1 MHEMGLAQAIL
12 DTALDI
18 AGDRPVRRVA
28 VSAGEQQAVSVESLS
43 FSFELITAGTS
54 ASGATLDV
62 RQAAGDRLL
71 VDEVEVGGDV
81 PEVLRRSD
89 AEVVEPPHGHAH
101 DTGDQPVHPAW
112 L

>member
-18 AGDRPVRRVA
+18 AGDRPIRRVA

-43 FSFELITAGTS
+43 FSFELIASGTA

-62 RQAAGDRLL
+62 RPVAGGRLL
-71 VDEVEVGGDV
+71 VDEVEVGGES
-81 PEVLRRSD
+81 PEVLRRGD
-89 AEVVEPPHGHAH
+89 AEVAEPPHEHSHESGAH
-101 DTGDQPVHPAW
+101 PVHPAW

>member
-18 AGDRPVRRVA
+18 AGDRPVRRVV
-28 VSAGEQQAVSVESLS
+28 VSAGEQEAVSAESLS
-43 FSFELITAGTS
+43 FSFELIAGGTA
-54 ASGATLDV
+54 AADATLDV
-62 RQAAGDRLL
+62 RQVPGGRLL
-71 VDEVEVGGDV
+71 VDEVEVGGDA

-89 AEVVEPPHGHAH
+89 AVVDEPLHEHSHELGGQA
-101 DTGDQPVHPAW
+101 THPAW

>member
-18 AGDRPVRRVA
+18 AGDRPVRRIV
-28 VSAGEQQAVSVESLS
+28 VSAGEQQAVSPESLS
-43 FSFELITAGTS
+43 FSFELIAAGTT

-62 RQAAGDRLL
+62 RQAEGARLL
-71 VDEVEVGGDV
+71 VDEVEVGGDT

-89 AEVVEPPHGHAH
+89 AEVAEAPHQHAH
-101 DTGDQPVHPAW
+101 DTGDHPVHPAW

>member
-43 FSFELITAGTS
+43 FSFELISAGTG

-62 RQAAGDRLL
+62 RPVPGGRLL
-71 VDEVEVGGDV
+71 VDEVEVGGDT
-81 PEVLRRSD
+81 PEVLWRDD
-89 AEVVEPPHGHAH
+89 AEVAEAPHEHSH
-101 DTGDQPVHPAW
+101 ETGDQPVHPAW

>member
-1 MHEMGLAQAIL
+1 MHEMGLARAIL

-28 VSAGEQQAVSVESLS
+28 VSAGEHQAVSVESLS
-43 FSFELITAGTS
+43 FSFDLIVAGTS

-62 RQAAGDRLL
+62 RPVPGGRLL
-71 VDEVEVGGDV
+71 VDEVEVGGDT

-89 AEVVEPPHGHAH
+89 AEVVEAPHEHAPEN
-101 DTGDQPVHPAW
+101 DDQPVHPAW

>member
-18 AGDRPVRRVA
+18 AGDRPVRRVV

-43 FSFELITAGTS
+43 FSFELIAAGTS
-54 ASGATLDV
+54 ASGARLDV
-62 RQAAGDRLL
+62 RQVEGGRLL
-71 VDEVEVGGDV
+71 VDEVEVGGAD

-89 AEVVEPPHGHAH
+89 AEVVEQPHHHPHRA
-101 DTGDQPVHPAW
+101 DDPPVHPAW

>member
-28 VSAGEQQAVSVESLS
+28 VSSGEGQAVSADSLQ
-43 FSFELITAGTS
+43 FGFQLMAEGTS
-54 ASGATLDV
+54 AAGAALEV
-62 RQAAGDRLL
+62 RTVPGDRLL
-71 VDEVEVGGDV
+71 IDEVEVSGDR
-81 PEVLRRSD
+81 PEVLRRPD
-89 AEVVEPPHGHAH
+89 VAVVEAPHSHSNDSDG
-101 DTGDQPVHPAW
+101 QPIHPAW